1 MPTSKPTSVDEYISQ
16 ASPEAQSKLTELRT
30 CLKDAAPHAKEV
42 LKWGKPAFEAE
53 YILFVYAAAKNHV
66 SLHPTVE
73 VITAFK
79 DQLKEYETSEN
90 TVKFELDTEL
100 PLTLISRMA
109 KQRVAES
116 KRGIKW
122 K

>member
-1 MPTSKPTSVDEYISQ
+1 MATSKPTSVDEYISQ
-16 ASPEAQSKLTELRT
+16 ASPEAQ
-30 CLKDAAPHAKEV
+30 
-42 LKWGKPAFEAE
+42 
-53 YILFVYAAAKNHV
+53 YILFVYAAAKHHV
-66 SLHPTVE
+66 SLHPTLE
-73 VITAFK
+73 VITVFK

-90 TVKFELDTEL
+90 TVKFSLDEEL

-116 KRGIKW
+116 KQGVKW